1 MQLIIPWIFN
11 CLVINIYKKNYHF
24 VRSTTEIHGCNVSIS
39 SNRLRLIEL
48 TFKVNSRLL
57 RFNLKKS
64 INFNLL
70 PKYQNSKAK
79 TRVAVYNS
87 WPKHDTRHGCEIL
100 NSFDVN
106 FHSINLHNQLLKW
119 PRNLA
124 KTDDFT

>member
-1 MQLIIPWIFN
+1 MIRNKCSLYDYGSSTAQLLIY
-11 CLVINIYKKNYHF
+11 INFFYHS
-24 VRSTTEIHGCNVSIS
+24 VGSKTEIHDCNVSIS

-48 TFKVNSRLL
+48 TFKVISRLL
-57 RFNLKKS
+57 RFNLKNL

-106 FHSINLHNQLLKW
+106 FHSINLHNQLLK
-119 PRNLA
+119 
-124 KTDDFT
+124 